1 VVLALST
8 DAPPVAAQTASRLGL
23 QFPLLS
29 DPLGQVIRQYQ
40 MFNPPMHMASIGYVL
55 IDAHGR
61 VRAREVDPYFGRH
74 SEAILQHVARIG
86 TAAVT
91 P

>member
-1 VVLALST
+1 MVLALST

-29 DPLGQVIRQYQ
+29 DPLAQVIRHYQ
-40 MFNPPMHMASIGYVL
+40 MFNPPMNMASMGYVL

-61 VRAREVDPYFGRH
+61 VRARAVDPSFGVH
-74 SEAILQHVARIG
+74 SQAILQQLIG
-86 TAAVT
+86 VQR